1 MSNKQTA
8 KNLPPRGPG
17 RPKGSV
23 NKLGKEAKEVI
34 AEAAAR
40 LGGVDRLLEWCQE
53 DKKNEHAF
61 WSSIYPKL
69 IPLTVQGDKDNPI
82 VHQHELNPA
91 ERLKAMVANVSERS
105 GEAGRIATH

>member
-1 MSNKQTA
+1 MSNKQTGN
-8 KNLPPRGPG
+8 NLPARGPG

-34 AEAAAR
+34 AEAASK
-40 LGGVDRLLEWCQE
+40 LGGADRLLEWCKE

-69 IPLTVQGDKDNPI
+69 IPVTLQGDPDNPL
-82 VHQHELNPA
+82 VMQHETKPA
-91 ERLKAMVANVSERS
+91 DRLKQMVTQIAERS
-105 GEAGRIATH
+105 GEAGSAVTH